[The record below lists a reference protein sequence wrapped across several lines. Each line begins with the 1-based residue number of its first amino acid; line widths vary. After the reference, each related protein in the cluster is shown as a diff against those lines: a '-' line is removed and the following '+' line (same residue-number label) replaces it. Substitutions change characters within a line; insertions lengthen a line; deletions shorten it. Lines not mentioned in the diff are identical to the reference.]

1 MPLTRHWCQYTR
13 GILWEAESH
22 RAKAEVNQTSDE
34 NQLTVLGRNTNHM
47 EMDRVLQL
55 RGDKVVTRS
64 NAKPEGAELGPWHL
78 SPALHH
84 TQGPEQ
90 DYFPVW
96 GKMSLFKLIQTS
108 TTGCCPESY
117 SLELCN
123 KTSSFLC
130 SSDPWK
136 CQGVNEILLQLL
148 QVEAAQSFFCPAPSC
163 VDREPAAGLRIPRC
177 SQGRFVFAFPRRLP
191 SASGGQPS
199 PIPLPLF

>member
-96 GKMSLFKLIQTS
+96 GKMSL
-108 TTGCCPESY
+108 
-117 SLELCN
+117 SL
-123 KTSSFLC
+123 FR
-130 SSDPWK
+130 
-136 CQGVNEILLQLL
+136 
-148 QVEAAQSFFCPAPSC
+148 PAPLDVVQKAILWSYATKLRHSC
-163 VDREPAAGLRIPRC
+163 AQAIHGNARV
-177 SQGRFVFAFPRRLP
+177 
-191 SASGGQPS
+191 
-199 PIPLPLF
+199 